1 MALSFFSDA
10 TVPLSQAS
18 QITGLALFLRTSS
31 SLLDAALPCE
41 SLSLISSTVNSDLQ
55 QLSSKRA
62 IVVTVPQPFVRYF
75 GVAKLS
81 LLHRSEAQKQIVLN
95 QTDLFLKMCFEYM
108 YPYHVSHN

>member
-1 MALSFFSDA
+1 MALSYFSDA

-18 QITGLALFLRTSS
+18 QITGLALLLRTSS

-62 IVVTVPQPFVRYF
+62 IVVTVPQHVLELPSFSRCTIQKISTKTDRVETDRP
-75 GVAKLS
+75 
-81 LLHRSEAQKQIVLN
+81 LLQDVL
-95 QTDLFLKMCFEYM
+95 
-108 YPYHVSHN
+108 